1 MLRVVKK
8 FIERYNNMDLLAV
21 KQLKEKHNLNP
32 STILDIG
39 ANNGY
44 FTNLCLSIWPA
55 ADITMIE
62 ANPFHETA
70 LKNMNL
76 EYSICLLGNENKN
89 EVDFYRSKLD
99 ISSTGC
105 SIYKEKTEYFNDSNL
120 EIIKLPMYKLDDITK
135 YYFDFI
141 KMDTQG
147 SELDIIK
154 GGINT
159 IQHCKYLIIEV
170 SLTPTNEGS
179 PLKSELIEYLK
190 SININEVEVSY
201 NHYNNG
207 KLSQQD
213 ILFKNNIII

>member
-1 MLRVVKK
+1 
-8 FIERYNNMDLLAV
+8 MDLLAI

-76 EYSICLLGNENKN
+76 EYSICLLGNENKDK
-89 EVDFYRSKLD
+89 VDFYRSKLD
-99 ISSTGC
+99 ITSTGC
-105 SIYKEKTEYFNDSNL
+105 SIYKEKSEFFNDTNI
-120 EIIKLPMYKLDDITK
+120 EIINLPMYKLDNLTNDT
-135 YYFDFI
+135 FDFI

-147 SELDIIK
+147 SELDIIN
-154 GGINT
+154 GGIET
-159 IQHCKYLIIEV
+159 IKKCKYLLIEV
-170 SLTPTNEGS
+170 SLKPTNQGS
-179 PLKSELIEYLK
+179 PLKPEIIQYVK
-190 SININEVEVSY
+190 SIEFNEIDIMY
-201 NHYNNG
+201 NHYNN
-207 KLSQQD
+207 
-213 ILFKNNIII
+213 ILFKNNIKN